1 MIACPTILSSAILA
15 TALSIVAPVHAAEG
29 QSANQGLP
37 GVESRYRIVN
47 RAPEPDDAAP
57 ANERNGGRWDVTI
70 SGTITIDVSNGKLPP
85 PER

>member
-1 MIACPTILSSAILA
+1 MLSSVLFAA
-15 TALSIVAPVHAAEG
+15 TLSLVAPVTAAER

-37 GVESRYRIVN
+37 GVESGYRIVN
-47 RAPEPDDAAP
+47 PAPEPDDAAP
-57 ANERNGGRWDVTI
+57 ANERKGGRWDVTI